1 METTNLSLMISCK
14 YALWEQIA
22 LPSLVE
28 NAQSY
33 SSSHCNIWISAS
45 SASPF
50 PKSFFRRKS
59 LSKNVV
65 LQKCWLASF
74 KPGQPDWKTSFWVVF
89 FWAIFFSQVCSVFQ
103 MCCPGGNGFIDVFI
117 PFRMSHISLG
127 HCSINTSP
135 QICSSVCWGLGKAR
149 LGVSGWPRDTL
160 SKGTHLQCDS
170 TVRVAVQ
177 HAGVTVQ
184 TGALV
189 FLSCHLSVAL
199 HSWCCVSGSGHLE
212 SGLQPAILHPTSLGF
227 PVSATSH
234 IYDTDINE
242 AQEIEVRCGLLF
254 PHIYPEERACYSISK
269 LMFMHHF
276 TWFR

>member
-14 YALWEQIA
+14 YALWGQIA

-50 PKSFFRRKS
+50 PKSFFRKKS

-74 KPGQPDWKTSFWVVF
+74 KPGQPDWKTSELF
-89 FWAIFFSQVCSVFQ
+89 FFLGHFLQQGLPSFPDLLSLWKWFYWCFHS
-103 MCCPGGNGFIDVFI
+103 
-117 PFRMSHISLG
+117 FRMSHISLG
-127 HCSINTSP
+127 HCSINTFP
-135 QICSSVCWGLGKAR
+135 PDMWQCVLRAGEGTFGCLW
-149 LGVSGWPRDTL
+149 VPRDTL
-160 SKGTHLQCDS
+160 SKGAHLQCDS
-170 TVRVAVQ
+170 TARVAVQ
-177 HAGVTVQ
+177 HAGVTKM
-184 TGALV
+184 GGLV
-189 FLSCHLSVAL
+189 LLFCHLSVAL
-199 HSWCCVSGSGHLE
+199 HSWCWVSGSEHLE
-212 SGLQPAILHPTSLGF
+212 SGLQPAMLHPTSLGF
-227 PVSATSH
+227 PVSAASH

-242 AQEIEVRCGLLF
+242 AQEFEVRCGLLF
-254 PHIYPEERACYSISK
+254 PHIYPEERTCYSILK

-276 TWFR
+276 TWSR